1 MQPEPARL
9 RSRVRTA
16 RAGRRGACICFT
28 LLASLLLG
36 SPAFGYDRD
45 KSDVVIMRNGD
56 HITGDI
62 ISLEYGTLILKTDK
76 AGTLYI
82 EWPSVRAVSSKFAF
96 AVERIGGAK
105 FYGVITTSP
114 DGEQLIIGAGSSAAQ
129 IRMQD
134 VERMSRY
141 SFSFWNRINGNLS
154 VGFTYTKASDTT
166 VGSVN
171 LVSNYRSSKVEG
183 ALNFSSNT
191 TKTETGGDT
200 YRASLSGN
208 ILFVTQSRNF
218 WGLVGSLERDQELG
232 IDARVVAGPVLGRKF
247 VQRSYTSLVGVVG
260 VVVDQEAIVGNSEQQ
275 TSLEAVLGANWRVFK
290 FTDPETKLNLGISF
304 YPSLTENNRY
314 RGNGN
319 LSLTHK
325 IAGDFTLGVTAYF
338 SADSHP
344 PDPTAAK
351 SDYGL
356 TLNLG
361 YSFGD

>member
-1 MQPEPARL
+1 M
-9 RSRVRTA
+9 V
-16 RAGRRGACICFT
+16 
-28 LLASLLLG
+28 SLLFG
-36 SPAFGYDRD
+36 GPVFGYERD

-56 HITGDI
+56 HISGDI
-62 ISLEYGTLILKTDK
+62 ISLEYGTLVLKTDK

-82 EWPSVRAVSSKFAF
+82 EWPSVRSVSSKFAF

-105 FYGVITTSP
+105 FYGVIATSP
-114 DGEQLIIGAGSSAAQ
+114 DGAQLIIGAGTAAAQ

-141 SFSFWNRINGNLS
+141 SWSFWNRINGNLS

-171 LVSNYRSSKVEG
+171 FNSYYRSSTVEG
-183 ALNFSSNT
+183 ALSFNSNT
-191 TKTETGGDT
+191 TKTASGGDT
-200 YRASLSGN
+200 YRASLSGTM
-208 ILFVTQSRNF
+208 LFVSQSRNF
-218 WGLVGSLERDQELG
+218 WGLVGALERDQELG
-232 IDARVVAGPVLGRKF
+232 IDARLVGGAVLGRKF
-247 VQRSYTSLVGVVG
+247 LQRSSTSLTGVAG
-260 VVVDQEAIVGNSEQQ
+260 LVVDQESITGVSEQQ

-290 FTDPETKLNLGISF
+290 FTDPKTKLNLGIF
-304 YPSLTENNRY
+304 LFPSLTEKNRY
-314 RGNGN
+314 RGNAN
-319 LSLTHK
+319 LSLTYK
-325 IAGDFTLGVTAYF
+325 IAGDFTLGVTGYW
-338 SADSHP
+338 SADTHP

>member
-1 MQPEPARL
+1 MR
-9 RSRVRTA
+9 RSVATNFA
-16 RAGRRGACICFT
+16 AQRAGSICLALF
-28 LLASLLLG
+28 ASLLLG
-36 SPAFGYDRD
+36 GPAFGYDRD

-56 HITGDI
+56 HMSGDI
-62 ISLEYGTLILKTDK
+62 VSLEYGTLTLKTDK
-76 AGTLYI
+76 AGTVYI
-82 EWPSVRAVSSKFAF
+82 EWPSVRSVSSKFAF
-96 AVERIGGAK
+96 AVERIGGTK
-105 FYGVITTSP
+105 FYGAITTSL
-114 DGEQLIIGAGSSAAQ
+114 DGAQLVIGTGDAAAQ
-129 IRMQD
+129 IRMAD
-134 VERMSRY
+134 VERISRY
-141 SFSFWNRINGNLS
+141 SLSFWNRINGNLS
-154 VGFTYTKASDTT
+154 VGFTYTRASDTT

-171 LVSNYRSSKVEG
+171 LVSYYRSSTVEG

-191 TKTETGGDT
+191 TKTESGGDT
-200 YRASLSGN
+200 YRAALSGN
-208 ILFVTQSRNF
+208 MLFVTQSRNF

-232 IDARVVAGPVLGRKF
+232 IDARLVAGPVLGRKF
-247 VQRSYTSLVGVVG
+247 LQRSYTSLTGVAG
-260 VVVDQEAIVGNSEQQ
+260 LVVDQESITGNSEAH

-290 FTDPETKLNLGISF
+290 FTDPETKLTLGVF
-304 YPSLTENNRY
+304 LYPSLTESGRY